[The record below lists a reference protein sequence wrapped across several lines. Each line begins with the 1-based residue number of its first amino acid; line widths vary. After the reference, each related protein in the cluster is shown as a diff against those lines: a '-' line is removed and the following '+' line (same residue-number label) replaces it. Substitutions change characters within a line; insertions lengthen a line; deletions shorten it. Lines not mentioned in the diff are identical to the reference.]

1 MSYYLRHIEMATL
14 PENVGFATEIE
25 YVSQPSLTWLI
36 NRQMMRVQTQTDGL
50 EAVRQAV
57 EIYLNTERFRWQI
70 YTARIG
76 TELDTL
82 IGEDSELVESEI
94 PRMVTDALMIDDRVL
109 AVEDFVLDVNG
120 DVMTVKF
127 IVVTVY
133 GSITEEITI

>member
-1 MSYYLRHIEMATL
+1 MATL

-36 NRQMMRVQTQTDGL
+36 NRQTMRVQCMDEGL

-57 EIYLNTERFRWQI
+57 EIYLNTVRFRWQI

-82 IGEDSELVESEI
+82 IGEESDLIESEL
-94 PRMVTDALMIDDRVL
+94 PRMVTEALEVDDRVMEV
-109 AVEDFVLDVNG
+109 ADFVFTTAG
-120 DVMTVKF
+120 DSMTVTF
-127 IVVTVY
+127 TVVTVFGAY
-133 GSITEEITI
+133 TEEMTL

>member
-1 MSYYLRHIEMATL
+1 MATL

-36 NRQMMRVQTQTDGL
+36 NRQTMRVQTQTDGL

-70 YTARIG
+70 YTSRIG

-82 IGEDSELVESEI
+82 IGDDAAYVESEI

-109 AVEDFVLDVNG
+109 SVQDFEFNVKADS
-120 DVMTVKF
+120 MTVKF
-127 IVVTVY
+127 VVVTVY
-133 GSITEEITI
+133 GSITEELTI